1 MKGSSDKWCR
11 WIKGM
16 AMGRSVGIKVNDEV
30 GHYFQTKR
38 GLCQGDPMPL
48 ILFNII
54 ADMLVFFYQASE
66 G

>member
-1 MKGSSDKWCR
+1 MVSMDQMNGH
-11 WIKGM
+11 G
-16 AMGRSVGIKVNDEV
+16 GRVGIKVNDEV